1 MTKSDFADAR
11 RALLD
16 GFLLELERAF
26 KRREDEIIRL
36 CENSGGN
43 GITPPPIE
51 LYRCSSDTLKVVTE
65 GLRAALDGKPDPFG
79 LKTASNYSKHRSKRV
94 RSEVLLK
101 VLRLNRSGVSLDEAC
116 AKCAPDG
123 VSSET
128 VKGWLKNK
136 TERAWAE
143 MLIDIY
149 ERRKREGRGLR
160 DPFEKQ
166 ND

>member
-1 MTKSDFADAR
+1 MTKSDLADAR

-16 GFLLELERAF
+16 DFLIELERAF
-26 KRREDEIIRL
+26 KRREDETIRL

-51 LYRCSSDTLKVVTE
+51 IDRFNSDTFKVVTE

-79 LKTASNYSKHRSKRV
+79 LKTSSNYSKSRSKRV
-94 RSEVLLK
+94 RSEVLSK

-116 AKCAPDG
+116 AKCAPAG

-143 MLIDIY
+143 MAAD
-149 ERRKREGRGLR
+149 ERRKREGPGLR
-160 DPFEKQ
+160 DTFKKQ